1 MFYDDDDEYDI
12 EDERT
17 KIIESAK
24 RNKRGSGEEI
34 QLYEQLSLALEL
46 MKDDS
51 FKIIGSRICDGID
64 FHITTEYPKGLPFNV
79 GSMFF
84 NINTTYDVKIQET
97 PLYTMGL
104 NRDPG
109 EMNFAVK
116 IKKHNPYTCCRNT
129 YFSTCT

>member
-1 MFYDDDDEYDI
+1 MFYDDDEYDI

-97 PLYTMGL
+97 PLYTKGL

-109 EMNFAVK
+109 EMNF
-116 IKKHNPYTCCRNT
+116 
-129 YFSTCT
+129 